1 MSETVPT
8 EVEELL
14 TSEPLIAH
22 LATSV
27 EDRPHVAPV
36 WYGYAEGTIEV
47 LTTGRKLA
55 NIRENPLV
63 ALSVQKDENGR
74 AQWAVTVLGRAAV
87 IEDDE
92 ETRAA
97 EARVNP
103 KYGADPSAW
112 PENVLVRIDPGT
124 IHYST
129 Y

>member
-27 EDRPHVAPV
+27 EDRRHVAPV

-55 NIRENPLV
+55 NIRENPRV

-97 EARVNP
+97 EARVNRN
-103 KYGADPSAW
+103 YGADPSAW

-124 IHYST
+124 THYST

>member
-8 EVEELL
+8 EAEALL
-14 TSEPLIAH
+14 TSEALIAH
-22 LATSV
+22 LATSAD
-27 EDRPHVAPV
+27 DRPHVAPV
-36 WYGYAEGTIEV
+36 WYDYAEGTIEV

-55 NIRENPLV
+55 NIRANPRV
-63 ALSVQKDENGR
+63 ALSVQKDEDGR
-74 AQWAVTVLGRAAV
+74 AQWAVTILGQATI

-92 ETRAA
+92 ATEAA
-97 EARVNP
+97 TARINP

-124 IHYST
+124 VNYST